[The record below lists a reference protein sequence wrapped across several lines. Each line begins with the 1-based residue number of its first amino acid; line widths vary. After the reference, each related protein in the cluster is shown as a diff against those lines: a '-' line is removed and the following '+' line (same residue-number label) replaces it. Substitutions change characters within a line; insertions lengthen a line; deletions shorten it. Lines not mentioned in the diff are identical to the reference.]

1 MVSRE
6 SNPRKWR
13 EQVFIDTERRAPSYH
28 YSNSIRVT
36 SSPILI
42 IPKPLSKTIIEVSNS
57 DSIDAAKQ
65 LLDSGYNP
73 LILNFANDHHA
84 GGGVASGAGAQE
96 ESLWRRTNLC
106 ETQVQILYPLRSTP
120 PEGIYTEK
128 ATVFKSKE
136 SEGCTLLAEPFQA
149 SFLAVPAIHNP
160 KLDSHGR
167 FSEND
172 ERIFRNKVELIF
184 QTAFHKSHD
193 SLVLGPFGC
202 GAWNCPPQHVAEI
215 FRSVCKTY
223 NCIFKKIV
231 FACYI
236 VEGTSSSYRNQSAL
250 NFEIFNHVL
259 SS

>member
-1 MVSRE
+1 MVSHI

-13 EQVFIDTERRAPSYH
+13 ETVFIDTERRASSYP
-28 YSNSIRVT
+28 YSHSIRVT
-36 SSPILI
+36 SAPITI
-42 IPKPLSKTIIEVSNS
+42 LSNSFPKTIIQVINS
-57 DSIDAAKQ
+57 DSIDAAKT
-65 LLDSGYNP
+65 LLDAGYNP
-73 LILNFANDHHA
+73 LIVNFANDRHA
-84 GGGVASGAGAQE
+84 GGVASGAGAQE

-106 ETQVQILYPLRSTP
+106 ETQIQVFYPLRNSP

-136 SEGCTLLAEPFQA
+136 SNGCTLLAEPFQA
-149 SFLAVPAIHNP
+149 SFLAVPTILNP
-160 KLDSHGR
+160 KLDSRGR

-172 ERIFRNKVELIF
+172 ERIFRDKVELIF

-202 GAWNCPPQHVAEI
+202 GAWNCPPQHFAEI

-236 VEGTSSSYRNQSAL
+236 VEGTSTSYRNQSAL